1 MSEEI
6 EQQEDAHTEL
16 DADAIVD
23 ALASDDHGHHDDEE
37 DFTLLGTKIPPEEEE
52 EDIFGYELE
61 DLDTNLDFDPR
72 DNW

>member
-23 ALASDDHGHHDDEE
+23 ALASDDHGHHEDEE
-37 DFTLLGTKIPPEEEE
+37 DYTLTQRKNGDEEG
-52 EDIFGYELE
+52 EDMFGYGLD

>member
-23 ALASDDHGHHDDEE
+23 ALTSDDQTHHEDEEDYNTLSRKKASEDDEE
-37 DFTLLGTKIPPEEEE
+37 DIFAFGLG
-52 EDIFGYELE
+52 

>member
-23 ALASDDHGHHDDEE
+23 ALTSDDHAHHEDEE
-37 DFTLLGTKIPPEEEE
+37 DYTLGRKKTTGDEE
-52 EDIFGYELE
+52 EDIFGYGLD

>member
-6 EQQEDAHTEL
+6 EQQEDSHTEL

-23 ALASDDHGHHDDEE
+23 ALTSDDQAHHEDEEDYNTLGRKKGSEDDEE
-37 DFTLLGTKIPPEEEE
+37 D
-52 EDIFGYELE
+52 IFAFGPG